1 MGFSLRNWLEEAS
14 AQIRPGDGKT
24 AATVR
29 AARTAPA
36 PAARTVRAPAPAPY
50 NETISVAPSAP
61 SPTPSISVP
70 RFNYT
75 PSVPSA
81 QRVIE
86 RPRQSFGNKLRDV
99 LDANTEADQYR
110 RQQGNERAI
119 AEGRPQEV
127 KPIKMTDPGN
137 LIGNTVGAIPR
148 MMNTAAAQV
157 PQFFFSAQDNLAARE
172 YSAAVASGDKARIDA
187 ALNRLE
193 DTGRNVETANSMF
206 NTGHGGLF
214 NVGTLYGQ
222 KDAEQGGM
230 HGAKN
235 VVAGTAEG
243 MVDVASLGLGGLT
256 AKQILEDG
264 VKTAIKQGGKRVAA
278 DVALNTAGGAAS
290 AIRNDAS
297 GADVARVAG
306 LSGVTGTVMDIGV
319 PYVGAKT
326 IAATRRAIPK
336 IVQYAQRNVDQIPE
350 VQIVTPTVKIDAP
363 TPVSKPLA
371 DTQVLPQEI
380 IDVQNEAIRLAKSGD
395 VEQAR
400 MYADSLPEQYQPT
413 IVRAITEQQVSKYKR
428 GTAGFHDGEA
438 GSIKKQYLGELD
450 DLRLSK
456 QDNSTL
462 EDVFVGSTSKK
473 ISGDSFTVYRVVP
486 KGAGIE
492 PGDFVFDNKKMA
504 QDFLDEY
511 GDARGLSEIKTTKV
525 TKEDLALP
533 FDWQDRTVE
542 GEFIFHPTAKKPAPN
557 LRGEKIVQDYAD
569 YLRSM
574 ESSFRGGDKVPTAD
588 GGYIRTSEHS
598 KFYRDF
604 YAENGRKP
612 TKTDWLDYARRE
624 LDNGRGESGMQKA
637 YHDAQ
642 DPEIASLFDAGESG
656 VYGKSTIGDT
666 FDVNVSRKQLADIES
681 KIEAMRSRAQ
691 IIRDGSGDVTDV
703 KFNDPADAQ
712 AFDDLI
718 TQGRT
723 AWHKVNSKPLADMPS
738 GGTQVV
744 TKPAGK
750 KSRYAN
756 KTVQESDEVS
766 APLKKMVREE
776 DVRYRGT
783 TDAER
788 LAVAD
793 STLKGMNNDDA
804 FTKVMD
810 DLESAPKNSNGQEA
824 VTAIQLIKRLDEI
837 GDENSLFKATE
848 IFHKLSADASKRGQ
862 QIQALSALSAR
873 TPQGLLYHAEKTIG
887 KYTKVTPEIRE
898 HLKQLIDTVKGQAP
912 GSYEDGLARYKV
924 MEYVSSKAPANIAD
938 KGVQIW
944 KAGLLTAPTT
954 TAGNVLANVAEQV
967 YKKGFKDP
975 VSTAADVLFSLF
987 TGRRS
992 RSMTMRGISA
1002 GLREGTENGVKYF
1015 KSGYD
1020 PRDPLTK
1027 FDVKNIHYSDTPLGM
1042 AAEAYTR
1049 SVFRLMGAQDQ
1060 PFYYA
1065 SLRNSL
1071 ADQAI
1076 TEAKNRGIN
1085 GASRIAFIRDFV
1097 TQPSKQAMEL
1107 ADKEARYDV
1116 FQNKTALGNIASG
1129 IKDKSGAVGDYLI
1142 PFSQVPSSVATR
1154 MIDRTPLGL
1163 AKEIITQIKAGKF
1176 DQRAMTKAVADASAG
1191 VLLMGVGSA
1200 LAQSG
1205 NLTLSYP
1212 TEKAERDLWELEG
1225 KQPNSIKIGNTWVSL
1240 NYIQPAGTL
1249 IAAGANYRNAV
1260 DEGKNKD
1267 QAFSAAAAGAG
1278 KALTEQSF
1286 LKGVSGALNAL
1297 ADPQRSAEKFSEN
1310 AAGSIVPNIIRSA
1323 TRSADSVQRNQDGIL
1338 DSVKAGLPGARQTL
1352 SPKVDIF
1359 GEEIPRKTD
1368 ATNSF
1373 LNPLRPSDERPTNEV
1388 NKELRRLRGS
1398 DNSITATGILKNALG
1413 SSISLTRD
1421 QQYELKIKI
1430 GQRLKDEWSS
1440 MMSDPRYA
1448 EISDKQKKK
1457 ALEKIRDDITGAYKI
1472 EFGIDSGL
1480 QPNPD
1485 SKNIDSGERDIL
1497 AGSARDYLAETG
1509 AAGGIKAVKG
1519 MTPTSLAFIH
1529 RYNTLDTVGRKKL
1542 MESSNDAQYMYEL
1555 AKYESDKA
1563 NGTLTKAQDI
1573 TAQFALKKAA
1583 VGSQFA
1589 PETRDIY
1596 SLSKA
1601 KITALLQNDP
1611 NGEAMFQDLYAYG
1624 QALEAAGIEKNK
1636 LRSGSS
1642 STGTRRTSSGKRTA
1656 GRRAS
1661 KFDFKLFGLADPIKT
1676 TKSLRSILADAKITK
1691 GRKIA

>member
-29 AARTAPA
+29 AVRTAPA

-61 SPTPSISVP
+61 VATPSISVP

-127 KPIKMTDPGN
+127 KSVKMTDPGN

-157 PQFFFSAQDNLAARE
+157 PQVFFSAQDNLAARE

-193 DTGRNVETANSMF
+193 DTGRNVEAANSMF

-222 KDAEQGGM
+222 KDAEQGGL

-235 VVAGTAEG
+235 IVAGTTEG

-256 AKQILEDG
+256 AKQIGKQGL
-264 VKTAIKQGGKRVAA
+264 KTAVKQGGKRVAA
-278 DVALNTAGGAAS
+278 DVALNAVGGGAS

-297 GADVARVAG
+297 AADVAKTAA
-306 LSGVTGTVMDIGV
+306 LSGVAGTVMDVGV
-319 PYVGAKT
+319 PYVGARVMSG
-326 IAATRRAIPK
+326 TRRAVPK

-350 VQIVTPTVKIDAP
+350 AQIITPTAKIDVP
-363 TPVSKPLA
+363 TPATKPLA
-371 DTQVLPQEI
+371 DT
-380 IDVQNEAIRLAKSGD
+380 
-395 VEQAR
+395 
-400 MYADSLPEQYQPT
+400 PEQVAETTGKVPK
-413 IVRAITEQQVSKYKR
+413 IVEYAQSSPSLR
-428 GTAGFHDGEA
+428 DNGETVFRSESPNRYGIGQA
-438 GSIKKQYLGELD
+438 ELGSGLY
-450 DLRLSK
+450 
-456 QDNSTL
+456 
-462 EDVFVGSTSKK
+462 VGSKDIAGRTNDGNIITDGLHEYKVNPNAN
-473 ISGDSFTVYRVVP
+473 ILDSSSDIYRS
-486 KGAGIE
+486 I
-492 PGDFVFDNKKMA
+492 
-504 QDFLDEY
+504 
-511 GDARGLSEIKTTKV
+511 DA
-525 TKEDLALP
+525 
-533 FDWQDRTVE
+533 
-542 GEFIFHPTAKKPAPN
+542 
-557 LRGEKIVQDYAD
+557 
-569 YLRSM
+569 
-574 ESSFRGGDKVPTAD
+574 
-588 GGYIRTSEHS
+588 
-598 KFYRDF
+598 
-604 YAENGRKP
+604 
-612 TKTDWLDYARRE
+612 
-624 LDNGRGESGMQKA
+624 KA
-637 YHDAQ
+637 
-642 DPEIASLFDAGESG
+642 S
-656 VYGKSTIGDT
+656 
-666 FDVNVSRKQLADIES
+666 
-681 KIEAMRSRAQ
+681 
-691 IIRDGSGDVTDV
+691 
-703 KFNDPADAQ
+703 NDPSLKALDGREWQQRKA
-712 AFDDLI
+712 DLI
-718 TQGRT
+718 TQMVKGQGYEGVRRGT
-723 AWHKVNSKPLADMPS
+723 NQLVAMSDNVLVPITKGAPQYADPSMSVANKRSTGMLADMPS

-744 TKPAGK
+744 TKPTEK

-766 APLKKMVREE
+766 APLKEMVRDE
-776 DVRYRGT
+776 DVRYRAT

-788 LAVAD
+788 ASVAD
-793 STLKGMNNDDA
+793 SQLSGLNDDDA
-804 FTKVMD
+804 FTMVMD
-810 DLESAPKNSNGQEA
+810 SLDNIPRESNGQEV
-824 VTAIQLIKRLDEI
+824 VTAIKLIKRLDEV
-837 GDENSLFKATE
+837 GDENSLFKSTE

-873 TPQGLLYHAEKTIG
+873 TPQGLFYYAEKMIG
-887 KYTKVTPEIRE
+887 KYTDVTPEVRN
-898 HLKQLIDTVKGQAP
+898 HLKQLVDTVKKQSP
-912 GSYEDGLARYKV
+912 GSYEDGLARYRV
-924 MEYVSSKAPANIAD
+924 MEYASSKVPASIAD

-954 TAGNVLANVAEQV
+954 TAGNVLANAAEQV
-967 YKKGFKDP
+967 YKKGFRDP
-975 VSTAADVLFSLF
+975 VSTAVDTIFSLF
-987 TGRRS
+987 TGKRS

-1002 GLREGTENGVKYF
+1002 GLREGTQNGVKYF

-1027 FDVKNIHYSDTPLGM
+1027 FDVKNIHYSDTPLGH
-1042 AAEAYTR
+1042 AAEVYTR

-1085 GASRIAFIRDFV
+1085 GASRIEFIRKFV
-1097 TQPSKQAMEL
+1097 TEPSKQAMEL

-1154 MIDRTPLGL
+1154 MIDRTPIGL
-1163 AKEIITQIKAGKF
+1163 AKEIVTQIKSGKF
-1176 DQRAMTKAVADASAG
+1176 DQRAMTRAVADSGAG
-1191 VLLMGVGSA
+1191 ILLMGVGSV

-1212 TEKAERDLWELEG
+1212 TEKAERDLWGLEG

-1260 DEGKNKD
+1260 SEGKNKD

-1310 AAGSIVPNIIRSA
+1310 AAGSIVPNIVRSA
-1323 TRSADSVQRNQDGIL
+1323 TRSVDSVQRNQDGIVE
-1338 DSVKAGLPGARQTL
+1338 SVKAGLPRARQKL

-1359 GEEIPRKTD
+1359 GDKVPRKTD
-1368 ATNSF
+1368 AANSF

-1413 SSISLTRD
+1413 GGVSLTRN

-1430 GQRLKDEWSS
+1430 GQRLKDEWST
-1440 MMSDPRYA
+1440 MMSDPRYT
-1448 EISDKQKKK
+1448 ELSDKQKKR
-1457 ALEKIRDDITGAYKI
+1457 ALEKIRDDITGAYKV

-1485 SKNIDSGERDIL
+1485 PKNIDSGERDIL

-1519 MTPTSLAFIH
+1519 MTPTSLQFVKT
-1529 RYNTLDTVGRKKL
+1529 YNALDTAGRKRL
-1542 MESSNDAQYMYEL
+1542 MDSSNDAQYLYAL

-1573 TAQFALKKAA
+1573 TAQFALKKMA

-1642 STGTRRTSSGKRTA
+1642 STGTRRTSSGKRTV